1 MFWNLRYVR
10 LMIAVSPLR
19 GDSWGF
25 SEKSANRR
33 LPNSHYRTHWCGR
46 GVRVRI
52 LLWQVGSPRFIRSAA
67 DVVRQCGRGV
77 LSVVYAQQT
86 VGEIS
91 VVSVIKGWPLRGGTP
106 HFFTLYWV
114 PRVMVF
120 PFGLGLGF
128 KPSNT
133 QNLKLVTRFG
143 PPPPQIPFQIYFP
156 DYIFLEQLKVC
167 VYHNVSTTLGKNTF
181 HHT

>member
-1 MFWNLRYVR
+1 
-10 LMIAVSPLR
+10 MIAVSALR

-33 LPNSHYRTHWCGR
+33 LTEPLPNSHWCGR

-52 LLWQVGSPRFIRSAA
+52 LLWQVGSPRFRRSAA

-91 VVSVIKGWPLRGGTP
+91 VVSVIKGWPLRGGRQ
-106 HFFTLYWV
+106 FEV
-114 PRVMVF
+114 EC
-120 PFGLGLGF
+120 G
-128 KPSNT
+128 
-133 QNLKLVTRFG
+133 KLCS
-143 PPPPQIPFQIYFP
+143 
-156 DYIFLEQLKVC
+156 IFYLQLDI
-167 VYHNVSTTLGKNTF
+167 
-181 HHT
+181 